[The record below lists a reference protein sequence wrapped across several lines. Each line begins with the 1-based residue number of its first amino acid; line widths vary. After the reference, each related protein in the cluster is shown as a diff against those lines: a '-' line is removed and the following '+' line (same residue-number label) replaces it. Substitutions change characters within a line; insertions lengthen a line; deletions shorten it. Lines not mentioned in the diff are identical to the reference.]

1 MRRAAAFATAT
12 IATAALAATIAVAPI
27 AGAAPAQVP
36 PAVDCALPG
45 PLADPACA
53 LIEQIEGITA
63 PADGAVT
70 DQLAPLA
77 PVLDPVVPAPSGEGS
92 APAPAPA
99 AQPSAQAT
107 SPGSPTAADLGA
119 EPAASYNASLSRSS
133 SPAVPDLPLGSTLE
147 LSPLALPS
155 FGLGGT
161 PAVSAAEL
169 AATDGVVDDVVLP
182 AARAAA
188 ELPDGSKATA
198 VVIALSMVL
207 LAAGLLLDQH
217 RKARQPFQL

>member
-1 MRRAAAFATAT
+1 MRRAAALATSL
-12 IATAALAATIAVAPI
+12 ATAALAATIAAAPI

-36 PAVDCALPG
+36 PPVDCTTLG

-53 LIEQIEGITA
+53 LVEQIESILA
-63 PADGAVT
+63 PVEGVA

-77 PVLDPVVPAPSGEGS
+77 PVLDPV
-92 APAPAPA
+92 APAPGDDAAAPTPA
-99 AQPSAQAT
+99 PQPSAQAT
-107 SPGSPTAADLGA
+107 SSSTPTTADLGA
-119 EPAASYNASLSRSS
+119 EPAASYSASLPRSS
-133 SPAVPDLPLGSTLE
+133 SAAIPDLPVGSTLE

-161 PAVSAAEL
+161 PAVSAAEI
-169 AATDGVVDDVVLP
+169 AAADGVVDDVVLP

-198 VVIALSMVL
+198 VVIAFSTLL
-207 LAAGLLLDQH
+207 LAAGLLIDQH